1 MREGSMRGTLGIGR
15 RQCRS
20 KPPAS
25 TRLAAAGQTAG
36 LAGFPPRLAAAG
48 ETSTS
53 ASSSCWSKSPA
64 TARHQQLF
72 LRLGRR
78 RQERRRQERRRQER
92 RRQEVCRLQDLVL
105 VILYIRTLI
114 EVTD

>member
-20 KPPAS
+20 KPAAT

-36 LAGFPPRLAAAG
+36 LAGVPPRLAAAG

-78 RQERRRQERRRQER
+78 RQERRRQQ
-92 RRQEVCRLQDLVL
+92 VCLLQDLVL
-105 VILYIRTLI
+105 VLLYIQTLV
-114 EVTD
+114 EVTN